1 MKRVCLIL
9 MVLVM
14 AVPAFA
20 QQFTATLT
28 GAAEVGGGDPDGFG
42 TANIEIDGT
51 TVHYELFVLY
61 IEPPTMA
68 HIHQGAAG
76 VNGPIVV
83 DFMPNFSGSTATGSV
98 TASQSVINSILAN
111 PSGFYVNVHNAP
123 FPGGA
128 IRGQLEGGV
137 SKSLIFPIVGSTQG
151 TNNTRFVTDL
161 RIVNPTDSPVAVT
174 IEMFEAS
181 SDGIPVPTAT
191 ENITILPNVQAAFDD
206 VTGDFLGQVDKAGA
220 LVLHADG
227 DIAAHVRVINDQR
240 AINQGTAGISVR
252 GKAPSEAKTSGV
264 LPLLSQASADD
275 RAAGLGFRTNI
286 GFYNPADTSGQI
298 TFTARAANGM
308 MLGTIVVDAGPYQQT
323 QQGVFNLIETVME
336 ANRVQA
342 DFYVTWESSTPV
354 FVYGTTVDNT
364 TGDSVYVD

>member
-1 MKRVCLIL
+1 MKRICLIL

-20 QQFTATLT
+20 QEFTATLT

-42 TANIEIDGT
+42 RANIVIEGT
-51 TVHYELFVLY
+51 TIHFELFVLY

-68 HIHQGAAG
+68 HIHEGPAG

-83 DFMPNFSGSTATGSV
+83 DFMPNFDGSTATGSV
-98 TASQSVINSILAN
+98 TASQSVIDRILAN
-111 PSGFYVNVHNAP
+111 PSSFYVNVHNVP

-137 SKSLIFPIVGSTQG
+137 SETLIFPIVGSTEG
-151 TNNTRFVTDL
+151 VNNTRFVTDL

-206 VTGDFLGQVDKAGA
+206 VTGDFLGQPGKAGA

-240 AINQGTAGISVR
+240 GINEGTAGISLR
-252 GKAPSEAKTSGV
+252 GQAPSEAKTSGV
-264 LPLLSQASADD
+264 LPLLSQASAAD
-275 RAAGLGFRTNI
+275 RGLGLGFRTNI

-298 TFTARAANGM
+298 RFTAHAANGTM
-308 MLGTIVVDAGPYQQT
+308 IGTAVVEVGPYQQT
-323 QQGVFNLIETVME
+323 QKGVFDMIDTVME
-336 ANRVQA
+336 GNRVQD
-342 DFYVTWESSTPV
+342 DFYVIWEASTPV

-364 TGDSVYVD
+364 TGDSVFVD